1 MNAKHLFRFSIVAA
15 ALVAAAPY
23 AVAQERAATRADVR
37 AAVLQ
42 ARAEGTLIPPGQGVR
57 PSFQPQTYAERTRED
72 VRREVLQARAD
83 GELVPA
89 GQGSPFTPAAM
100 PTMLAR
106 AEVKDTVRLA
116 RQRGELVPAG
126 EGMGPV
132 EWHAKGYPARSA
144 SFAANRPR

>member
-1 MNAKHLFRFSIVAA
+1 MNATQLFRFSIVAA

-23 AVAQERAATRADVR
+23 AGAAERAATRADVK

-42 ARAEGTLIPPGQGVR
+42 ARAEGTLIPPGQGAR
-57 PSFQPQTYAERTRED
+57 PHFQAETFAQRTRED

-89 GQGSPFTPAAM
+89 GQGSPYAPA
-100 PTMLAR
+100 TTLSMLAR

-132 EWHAKGYPARSA
+132 ERHAKGYPARSA
-144 SFAANRPR
+144 SYAANRPR